1 MPDLE
6 TFDEQQLLRSIRRR
20 RILFG
25 LAITVPVLAAWW
37 RSSQWIAQRW
47 NLQPE
52 LVRFAILLA
61 FSILGA
67 LAPNLSRSW
76 GHDPRETPRLRW
88 LNQERTDRYMT
99 VSRVLMV
106 FGLGGLLLV
115 QCSVL
120 FAPIETD
127 TAFSR
132 SDGLVWA
139 VLTGS
144 LCLRW
149 RPTDLGDE
157 GAQFR
162 YLIAVNRAFLVTLA
176 TCLGAIV
183 FDAYRGGGMLRPA
196 IEAALLVGCLTLQSS
211 LIIGERRAAPDGG

>member
-1 MPDLE
+1 MPGLE
-6 TFDEQQLLRSIRRR
+6 TADEQQLLRSIRRR
-20 RILFG
+20 RILLG
-25 LAITVPVLAAWW
+25 LAITVPVLVAWL

-67 LAPNLSRSW
+67 LAPNLGRRW
-76 GHDPRETPRLRW
+76 GHDARETPRLRW
-88 LNQERTDRYMT
+88 LNQERTDQYMR

-106 FGLGGLLLV
+106 FGLGGLFLL
-115 QCSVL
+115 QCGVL
-120 FAPIETD
+120 FAPMGSD
-127 TAFSR
+127 TAFST
-132 SDGLVWA
+132 SDGLLWA
-139 VLTGS
+139 VVGGS

-149 RPTDLGDE
+149 RTTDLGDE
-157 GAQFR
+157 GAQSR

-176 TCLGAIV
+176 ACLGAIV

-211 LIIGERRAAPDGG
+211 LIIGERREAPDGG